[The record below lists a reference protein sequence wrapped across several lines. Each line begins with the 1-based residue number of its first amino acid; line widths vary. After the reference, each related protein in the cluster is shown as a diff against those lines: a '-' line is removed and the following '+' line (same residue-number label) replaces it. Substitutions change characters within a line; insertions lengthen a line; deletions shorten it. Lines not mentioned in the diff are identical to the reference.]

1 MQSGIGIEAKLL
13 LRDKH
18 LLLRLQLP
26 GRLLFLFR
34 IRFGLYAV
42 LARIGTELDWQKL
55 EAEMAAAPFSALGGG
70 GARGIP

>member
-1 MQSGIGIEAKLL
+1 MQAGIGIEAKLL
-13 LRDKH
+13 LRDKR

-42 LARIGTELDWQKL
+42 LARLGAELDWQKL
-55 EAEMAAAPFSALGGG
+55 EAEMAAAPLSVPGGG